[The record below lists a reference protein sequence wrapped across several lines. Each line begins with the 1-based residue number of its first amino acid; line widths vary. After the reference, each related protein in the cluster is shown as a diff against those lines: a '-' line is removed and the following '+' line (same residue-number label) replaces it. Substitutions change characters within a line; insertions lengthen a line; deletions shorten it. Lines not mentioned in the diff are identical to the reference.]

1 MLPETADR
9 LREQAA
15 RCRRLVGG
23 TIDFEVRCRL
33 LELAV
38 EFERARRRIRS
49 RDGGTLRRVN
59 EPPPWPRLGNKR
71 ADFVQLKALGV
82 PEEPSS

>member
-23 TIDFEVRCRL
+23 TIDFEVRGQL
-33 LELAV
+33 LDLAV
-38 EFERARRRIRS
+38 EFE
-49 RDGGTLRRVN
+49 
-59 EPPPWPRLGNKR
+59 ER
-71 ADFVQLKALGV
+71 ADELEAVAA
-82 PEEPSS
+82 ERCAE

>member
-38 EFERARRRIRS
+38 EFDERA
-49 RDGGTLRRVN
+49 DEL
-59 EPPPWPRLGNKR
+59 EAAMAEHCAK
-71 ADFVQLKALGV
+71 
-82 PEEPSS
+82 

>member
-33 LELAV
+33 QDLAV
-38 EFERARRRIRS
+38 EFDERA
-49 RDGGTLRRVN
+49 DELAAA
-59 EPPPWPRLGNKR
+59 EH
-71 ADFVQLKALGV
+71 FVG
-82 PEEPSS
+82 